1 MRFLLSRLRER
12 QVFHGARARILYE
25 LIGWQFRNATD
36 LRFMNYGL
44 APAPGRETVFL
55 PSGEQPERYCAGLY
69 HAVAAQADLRGAC
82 VLDVGC
88 GRGGGAAYVHRYLGP
103 AETAGCD
110 IARRSVA
117 FCRKVHG
124 GVAGL
129 GFHHG
134 CATALPFA
142 AESFDAVLNVESA
155 HCYPDRAA
163 FFSEAFRVL
172 RPGGHLLLA
181 DFTPPR
187 VPPGTERARI
197 ERELT
202 LSGFAPP
209 GVTDITAGILRGL
222 DLDHDR
228 RMREIRTRFPLGTRR
243 LARLWAGTR
252 GSWIYRDF
260 AEGRRAYF
268 MYRIE
273 KPVAGTPGDA
283 RHRLRRP
290 PQTCGVLPLAAR
302 GCGDAPAASEIAF
315 DRPGAAR

>member
-1 MRFLLSRLRER
+1 MSSRLRER
-12 QVFHGARARILYE
+12 QVFHGSRARILYE

-44 APAPGRETVFL
+44 APAPGRETMSL
-55 PSGEQPERYCAGLY
+55 RPGEQPERYCAALY
-69 HAVAAQADLRGAC
+69 HAVAAQADLRGAR

-88 GRGGGAAYVHRYLGP
+88 GRGGGTAYVHRHLGP
-103 AETAGCD
+103 AETTGCD
-110 IARRSVA
+110 IARHSVA

-129 GFHHG
+129 GFRHG
-134 CATALPFA
+134 DATALPFA

-155 HCYPDRAA
+155 HCYRDRAA
-163 FFSEAFRVL
+163 FFAEAFRVL

-187 VPPGTERARI
+187 VPPEAERARI
-197 ERELT
+197 ERDLS
-202 LSGFAPP
+202 LSGFASA
-209 GVTDITAGILRGL
+209 GVADITAGILRGL

-228 RMREIRTRFPLGTRR
+228 RMREIRARFPLGTRR

-268 MYRIE
+268 LYRIE
-273 KPVAGTPGDA
+273 KPAVAVSGQA
-283 RHRLRRP
+283 RPLLRRQP
-290 PQTCGVLPLAAR
+290 RAGGVLPVSAMA
-302 GCGDAPAASEIAF
+302 CDDAPGASEIAF
-315 DRPGAAR
+315 DRPRPAR

>member
-1 MRFLLSRLRER
+1 LSSPLRER
-12 QVFHGARARILYE
+12 QVFHGSRARILYE

-44 APAPGRETVFL
+44 APAPGREMVCL
-55 PSGEQPERYCAGLY
+55 PSGDEPERYCAELY
-69 HAVAAQADLRGAC
+69 HAVAGQADLRGAR

-88 GRGGGAAYVHRYLGP
+88 GRGGGAAHVHRHLGP
-103 AETAGCD
+103 AETTGCD
-110 IARRSVA
+110 IARGSVA
-117 FCRKVHG
+117 FCRKVHA

-134 CATALPFA
+134 SATALPFA

-163 FFSEAFRVL
+163 FFAEAFRVL

-187 VPPGTERARI
+187 QPPEAERARI
-197 ERELT
+197 ERDLS
-202 LSGFAPP
+202 LSGFASA
-209 GVTDITAGILRGL
+209 GVTDITAGILQGL

-228 RMREIRTRFPLGTRR
+228 RMREIRARFPLGTRR
-243 LARLWAGTR
+243 FARLWAGTR

-268 MYRIE
+268 MYRTQ
-273 KPVAGTPGDA
+273 KPAAAVPDHA
-283 RHRLRRP
+283 RPPLRRP
-290 PQTCGVLPLAAR
+290 PGAGGVFPLAAMV
-302 GCGDAPAASEIAF
+302 CDDAPGACEIAF
-315 DRPGAAR
+315 DRPRPTR